1 MNHLRYNG
9 EKIILKLY
17 LSKTKNKVKSNAQK
31 NYSSKSKNATNLKL
45 YSSISTFSLLFTTSD
60 DQRSNK

>member
-17 LSKTKNKVKSNAQK
+17 LSKSKTKNKVESIAQK
-31 NYSSKSKNATNLKL
+31 NYSRIKMQQ
-45 YSSISTFSLLFTTSD
+45 I
-60 DQRSNK
+60 